1 MADDDGDS
9 DEDGLTAGACELDV
23 TPEVGRQMKG
33 YVRPDIKADGVHSRV
48 YVRAVVVEDG
58 SGSKLALVST
68 DQLTGFDKDDVLE
81 QVNDLG
87 LGSDDVVICGSHT
100 HAAPDRTTWTNAR
113 VAECI
118 RRADIDREPA
128 EAAWG
133 VAEVDDVNR
142 NRSLEA
148 HLANHGFSLDPGEG
162 DADLDPEGRDHPR
175 DRGLQVLRVESREG
189 EPIAALCRFSVHPTA
204 LPPSNTLY
212 SSDVVGAAVH
222 RFTAEFLDQRG
233 RTRYVEDGE
242 VEEAPVAVF
251 LNGGVGDQITV
262 YDSYN
267 EHGLVD
273 SLGRRLAG
281 ALKAAW
287 REAGTALSG
296 DVTVAASSRKV
307 EYRGQEVEP
316 GVRVARKAF
325 FGAPFLGGAENGPS
339 PLHGLGLE
347 GRRRPQLLADE
358 VHGRKI
364 PVAPAP
370 WGPEIEVQVACID
383 EVALLCV
390 PGEPTVEM
398 GRRCSR
404 EALEELPENVSEARV
419 VGLANG
425 YNGYFTTPEEYDRQ
439 HYEGGHTVFG
449 RHTEALVR
457 KTHIDLAREIA
468 AEDHGEPAD
477 EYHGASAVEDHG
489 EPADEDYRALEGMAE
504 DAYRGAKAVSSGAS
518 APVASGDA
526 EGAIVRSPED
536 TVERYSVV
544 SMEWRGGRK
553 GRDRPVDSSFI
564 RLEVEEDDGWRTVA
578 SDLSPG
584 FVWRVDGRRYTAE
597 YEVPCDA
604 AVGRHRFVVSSP
616 SYRLETSPFEIEPS
630 HSLQLQGASV
640 DEDGHPVFH
649 GQNPSPDPGTSLRS
663 RPRRPEGGTVEFE
676 LDGDDYEADLCDYA
690 GAWTAET
697 PMVEDGDVLES
708 CLLTDGDGNS
718 SGEPAD
724 LTVGE
729 VEAVGWPD
737 DMETGGGKPPGPF
750 GVGSW
755 PI

>member
-1 MADDDGDS
+1 MDNSGNTVDGVS
-9 DEDGLTAGACELDV
+9 GLSAGACSVDL
-23 TPEVGRQMKG
+23 TPEVGREMKG
-33 YVRPDIKADGVHSRV
+33 YVRPDIKAEGVHSRICC
-48 YVRAVVVEDG
+48 RAVVVEAGGD
-58 SGSKLALVST
+58 KLALVSSDLLSGVDKT
-68 DQLTGFDKDDVLE
+68 DIVE
-81 QVNDLG
+81 RVRDLG
-87 LGSDDVVICGSHT
+87 FTGDDVVYCGSHT
-100 HAAPDRTTWTNAR
+100 HAAPDRTRWTNAR

-118 RRADIDREPA
+118 RRADA
-128 EAAWG
+128 EKTAARASWG
-133 VAEVDDVNR
+133 EAEVDDVGR

-148 HLANHGFSLDPGEG
+148 HLANHGFDLDPGEG
-162 DADLDPEGRDHPR
+162 TAEMDPDGETHPR
-175 DRGLQVLRVESREG
+175 DLRLGVFRVESTEE
-189 EPIAALCRFSVHPTA
+189 EPIAAVFRFSVHPTA
-204 LPPSNTLY
+204 FPPDNTLY
-212 SSDVVGAAVH
+212 SSDIVGAAIH
-222 RFTAEFLDQRG
+222 GFTSGFLDSQGRAEFF
-233 RTRYVEDGE
+233 EDG
-242 VEEAPVAVF
+242 VASEAPVPVF
-251 LNGGVGDQITV
+251 FNGGQGDQITV

-267 EHGLVD
+267 EHALVD
-273 SLGRRLAG
+273 SLGERLARG
-281 ALKAAW
+281 LKAAW
-287 REAGTALSG
+287 RDAEDGLSM
-296 DVTVAASSRKV
+296 DVDLESSSRTV
-307 EYRGQEVEP
+307 RYCGQEVEP
-316 GVRVARKAF
+316 GVRVASTAS
-325 FGAPFLGGAENGPS
+325 FGVPFLGGAENGPS

-347 GRRRPQLLADE
+347 GRRRPGFLADE

-383 EVALLCV
+383 DVALLCV

-404 EALEELPENVSEARV
+404 EALEVLPEDVSKARV

-553 GRDRPVDSSFI
+553 GRDRPVDSSFV

-616 SYRLETSPFEIEPS
+616 SYRLETSPFEMEPS

-640 DEDGHPVFH
+640 DEDGNPVFH

-663 RPRRPEGGTVEFE
+663 RPRRPEGGAVEFE
-676 LDGDDYEADLCDYA
+676 LDGDDYEADLCDDA